1 VRTGSRVGGGDISSG
16 SSVSVGA
23 RIASAA
29 GSGELTTTEGITGAG
44 STAVSSVSRLSSG
57 A

>member
-1 VRTGSRVGGGDISSG
+1 MRAGSLAGDISSG

-23 RIASAA
+23 RTASAA
-29 GSGELTTTEGITGAG
+29 GSGELTTTEGIMGAG
-44 STAVSSVSRLSSG
+44 STAVSSVLRLSSG